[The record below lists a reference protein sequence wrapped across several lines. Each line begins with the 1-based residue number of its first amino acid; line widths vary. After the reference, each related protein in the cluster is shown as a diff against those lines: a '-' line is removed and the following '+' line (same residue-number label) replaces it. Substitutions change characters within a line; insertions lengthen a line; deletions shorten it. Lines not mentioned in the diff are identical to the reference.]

1 MRVFLDTNVLA
12 SAAATRGLCADV
24 LREVL
29 TSHELLT
36 STQVQSEL
44 KRVLG
49 TKFGVAQDL
58 IGEFI
63 SVITQDAVLAKPSH
77 LPTVKIQDRDDLPIL
92 SAAISAGADVFITGD
107 KEILDI
113 GRLEKLAILS
123 PRQFWEKLKAQP
135 QRRAGRGKPRRSR

>member
-29 TSHELLT
+29 TSHELLI
-36 STQVQSEL
+36 SAQVLKEL
-44 KRVLG
+44 ERVLA
-49 TKFGVAQDL
+49 TKFGVVHDL
-58 IGEFI
+58 IDDFI
-63 SVITQDAVLAKPSH
+63 QLMRQDTVLAHPGQ
-77 LPTVKIQDRDDLPIL
+77 LPKVKIKDQDDLPIL
-92 SAAISAGADVFITGD
+92 SAAISAKAEIFVTGD

-113 GRLEKLAILS
+113 GQIENLTILS

-135 QRRAGRGKPRRSR
+135 QRGTRQGKPRRSR

>member
-36 STQVQSEL
+36 SAQVLNEL
-44 KRVLG
+44 ERVLR
-49 TKFGVAQDL
+49 TKFGLPQEWIDD
-58 IGEFI
+58 FI
-63 SVITQDAVLAKPSH
+63 SLMRQDTTLAQPGQ
-77 LPTVKIQDRDDLPIL
+77 LPTVEIGDQDDLPIL
-92 SAAISAGADVFITGD
+92 SAAISAGAAVFVTGD

-113 GRLEKLAILS
+113 GQIENLAILS
-123 PRQFWEKLKAQP
+123 PRQFWGKLKAKP
-135 QRRAGRGKPRRSR
+135 QRKAGR